1 MIVTTQKELDNALAA
16 GALEIT
22 IDSPEAM
29 TLVVQGSSKV
39 QVRGSSN
46 IEVRD
51 SVSVEAWGSA
61 TVVARDFAKV
71 EASDFTSI
79 ESWDSTCVVARGFA
93 RVCARGSSTVMAHD
107 RTQIEAYG
115 FSSVMAYNYT
125 SVIARDFARVV
136 ARDTTHVEAWNSTT
150 AEASEYVAVHVHS
163 SLVSFMGG
171 VVIDLTTLDL
181 TDPADWTAYHG
192 IEIMGEGAIVYKAV
206 DADLRSERGF
216 AYPIGETVAC
226 PDWDPE
232 PVCGGGLH
240 FSPSP
245 TQAHS
250 YYEKASRFLR
260 CVVPLDDITV
270 ISGTATYLTPKLKAR
285 TARVLCE
292 VDIYGHE
299 ITKENE

>member
-16 GALEIT
+16 GALEII

-93 RVCARGSSTVMAHD
+93 RVGARGSSTVMAHN

-115 FSSVMAYNYT
+115 YSSVMAYNHT
-125 SVIARDFARVV
+125 SITARDFASVV
-136 ARDTTHVEAWNSTT
+136 ARDTTHVDAWDSTT
-150 AEASEYVAVHVHS
+150 IEASGYVAVHVHS
-163 SLVSFMGG
+163 SQVSFMGG

-181 TDPADWTAYHG
+181 TDLADWTAYHG
-192 IEIMGEGAIVYKAV
+192 VEIMGNGAIVYKAV

-216 AYPIGETVAC
+216 AYPIGETVTC
-226 PDWDPE
+226 PDWDSE

-250 YYEKASRFLR
+250 YYEEASRFLR
-260 CVVPLDDITV
+260 CVVPLYDITV
-270 ISGTATYLTPKLKAR
+270 INGTATHLTPKLKAR

-292 VDIYGHE
+292 VDVYGQE
-299 ITKENE
+299 INK

>member
-1 MIVTTQKELDNALAA
+1 MIVTTQKELDNALAT
-16 GALEIT
+16 GVFEII
-22 IDSPEAM
+22 IDSPEVM
-29 TLVVQGSSKV
+29 TLVVEGSSKV

-51 SVSVEAWGSA
+51 SVRVEAWGSA
-61 TVVARDFAKV
+61 TVVARNFAKV
-71 EASDFTSI
+71 EASDFTCI
-79 ESWDSTCVVARGFA
+79 QAWDSTCVVARGFA
-93 RVCARGSSTVMAHD
+93 RVGARGSSTVMAHN

-115 FSSVMAYNYT
+115 YSSVMAYNHT
-125 SVIARDFARVV
+125 SITARDFASVV
-136 ARDTTHVEAWNSTT
+136 ARDTAHVEAWGSTT
-150 AEASEYVAVHVHS
+150 IEASEYVAVHIHS

-181 TDPADWTAYHG
+181 TDLADWTAYHG
-192 IEIMGEGAIVYKAV
+192 VEIMGNGAIVYKAV

-216 AYPIGETVAC
+216 AYPIGETVIC

-245 TQAHS
+245 TQANN

-270 ISGTATYLTPKLKAR
+270 IKGTDTYLTPKLKAR

-292 VDIYGHE
+292 VDVYGQE
-299 ITKENE
+299 INK

>member
-1 MIVTTQKELDNALAA
+1 MIVTTQKELDNALAT
-16 GALEIT
+16 GVFEII
-22 IDSPEAM
+22 IDSPEGV
-29 TLVVQGSSKV
+29 TLVVQGSVKV
-39 QVRGSSN
+39 QVRGSSSV
-46 IEVRD
+46 EVRD
-51 SVSVEAWGSA
+51 YVHAEAWGSA
-61 TVVARDFAKV
+61 TVVARNFAKV
-71 EASDFTSI
+71 EASDFTCI
-79 ESWDSTCVVARGFA
+79 EAWDSACVVARGFA
-93 RVCARGSSTVMAHD
+93 RVSARGSSTVVAYN

-115 FSSVMAYNYT
+115 YSSVVAYNYT

-136 ARDTTHVEAWNSTT
+136 ARDTTHVEAWGSTT

-181 TDPADWTAYHG
+181 TDLADWTAYHG

-216 AYPIGETVAC
+216 AYPIGETVSC
-226 PDWDPE
+226 LDWDPE

-250 YYEKASRFLR
+250 YYKEASKFIR
-260 CVVPLDDITV
+260 CVVPLSDTTV
-270 ISGTATYLTPKLKAR
+270 ISGTATHLTPKLKAR
-285 TARVLCE
+285 TARILCE
-292 VDIYGHE
+292 VDVYGQE
-299 ITKENE
+299 INK